1 VPGKQVGQFLGV
13 PAGQDLAELPPQE
26 QAARGQDVVV
36 VVDDQDRIAGNGSA
50 PAETVRNRTL
60 DVRQRTVRRT
70 VRKAI
75 SIKSVAYEL
84 ARCLLFIPVSTAT
97 GNSITVEKIR
107 KIRETTQ
114 PAGMGLSGQGM
125 DRRVE
130 RKTPKKQL
138 AVYAIAAVAA
148 LAFAWWLF
156 DAITGGRSLTVN
168 SQRIAISTV
177 TTGVYEDFI
186 PLRGRLVPSSTV
198 FLDAIEGGRVEEI
211 LVEDGAIVAAG
222 DLIAVLSNTNLQ
234 LEVLGREAAVT
245 EQLNNMRTIELQL
258 EQNRLAHKRNLVE
271 IDYQIKRLNRELER
285 QRDLVSRNLVSES
298 EVENLEDEL
307 AYYEARREVTIES
320 QATDARMQEQQ
331 LEQLRIA
338 GGQLQTGLGF
348 ARKNLDDLN
357 VRAPLAGKLSGFNIE
372 IGQSIAR
379 GGRLGQIDDPDGYKL
394 SAQIDEYYL
403 GRVDLELQ
411 AIAEH
416 DGRELPLRVAKI
428 YPQVNSGQFE
438 VDMVFEEQPAG
449 LRRGQ
454 TLQTRL
460 TLGDNS
466 EAILIPNG
474 SFYQET
480 GGNWVF
486 VVSADGSEAIKRTVR
501 LGRRNTD
508 FIEVLDGLDPGERVI
523 TSPYTSF
530 VGMDRLSL
538 QED

>member
-1 VPGKQVGQFLGV
+1 M
-13 PAGQDLAELPPQE
+13 
-26 QAARGQDVVV
+26 
-36 VVDDQDRIAGNGSA
+36 
-50 PAETVRNRTL
+50 
-60 DVRQRTVRRT
+60 
-70 VRKAI
+70 
-75 SIKSVAYEL
+75 
-84 ARCLLFIPVSTAT
+84 T
-97 GNSITVEKIR
+97 GNNDTVDKIR
-107 KIRETTQ
+107 KLRDATH
-114 PAGMGLSGQGM
+114 PAGMGISGEGM

-130 RKTPKKQL
+130 KKTSKKQL
-138 AVYAIAAVAA
+138 AVYAAGALAA

-156 DAITGGRSLTVN
+156 DMISGGRSLTVN
-168 SQRIAISTV
+168 SQRVAISTV
-177 TTGVYEDFI
+177 ATGVYEDFI
-186 PLRGRLVPSSTV
+186 PLRGRLVPRSTV

-211 LVEDGAIVAAG
+211 LVEDGAIVEAG

-271 IDYQIKRLNRELER
+271 IDYQITRLTRDIGRQRELLE
-285 QRDLVSRNLVSES
+285 DNLVSQS
-298 EVENLEDEL
+298 TIDEL
-307 AYYEARREVTIES
+307 QDELDYYRNRRDVTLES

-331 LEQLRIA
+331 LQQLRDAGEQLQA
-338 GGQLQTGLGF
+338 GLGF

-379 GGRLGQIDDPDGYKL
+379 GGRLGQIDDPDGYKVN
-394 SAQIDEYYL
+394 ARIDEYYL

-416 DGRELPLRVAKI
+416 NGREFKLRVAKI
-428 YPQVNSGQFE
+428 YPQVNEGNFE
-438 VDMVFEEQPAG
+438 VDMVFEAQPTG

-460 TLGDNS
+460 SLGDNTD
-466 EAILIPNG
+466 AVLIPNG
-474 SFYQET
+474 AFYQET
-480 GGNWVF
+480 GGKWVF
-486 VVSADGSEAIKRTVR
+486 VVAPDGSEAIRRNVQ
-501 LGRRNTD
+501 LGRRNSN
-508 FIEVLDGLDPGERVI
+508 FIEVLDGLEPGERVI

-538 QED
+538 QDD